1 MRALIVIGLVAASTA
16 AGAQDTPRVV
26 TLAEVEANRPA
37 LAGDIVR
44 VESAVVFNFAQDR
57 GGSVR
62 DASGGAKLTDE
73 GITPKTIY
81 HLERFCKGFSP
92 SPPKPECRGTLT
104 FKVTL
109 REEHRGGF
117 TIREAEFTPE
127 K

>member
-1 MRALIVIGLVAASTA
+1 MRGFIVIGLACFASI
-16 AGAQDTPRVV
+16 AGAQDAPHVI

-37 LAGDIVR
+37 LAGDVVR
-44 VESAVVFNFAQDR
+44 VENAVIFNFSQYH

-62 DASGGAKLTDE
+62 DATGGAKLDDD
-73 GITPKTIY
+73 GITPRTIY

-92 SPPKPECRGTLT
+92 SPPKQECRGALT